1 MEAYMLWWIGDSMK
15 KFWKTNSKMSKAI
28 EDKYIAMESHMTMSE
43 LEKILAFCLKYAKL
57 ALSLIMIMD
66 CVHKGKIIHL
76 DISCFIFL
84 LTMYIESTLERV
96 IRAWQI
102 VQLKTLP

>member
-76 DISCFIFL
+76 DISPSNIL
-84 LTMYIESTLERV
+84 LHFPPDHVHRVYIG
-96 IRAWQI
+96 ACN
-102 VQLKTLP
+102 